1 MDRQPKIAV
10 IVPVYK
16 VEAFLPECIESILAQ
31 TFTDFCVVLVDDG
44 SPDNCGKI
52 CDEYALKDSRIT
64 VVHQVNGGV
73 TKARAVGVATA
84 AKTDYI
90 AFVDSDDSLPP
101 TALEDLYA
109 QMDDKYDIVVG
120 SYDRNTKQYI
130 DEEIDKTVF
139 AQRIL
144 SSDINSAPYSKLF
157 RRELFNEN
165 TFNTPR
171 TFVMGEDLIMNLRLA
186 FACKRGIK
194 VTPHCVYHYRD
205 VPTGVMNTFK
215 YTLAYL
221 EESYKLK
228 RNAIPEEYR
237 KQCMPAC
244 FRNIMLFTHLIVG
257 HYWRERCWEQID
269 FHRLL
274 MDDMKRYGFH
284 PLSMEFLTLQFA
296 NPVSGAVYLAY
307 YRMVRMLKQWKRRLT
322 AKVTRKP

>member
-16 VEAFLPECIESILAQ
+16 VEAFLPECIESILEQ

-52 CDEYALKDSRIT
+52 CDEYASKDPRIT

-84 AKTDYI
+84 VKTDYI

-120 SYDRNTKQYI
+120 SYDRNTKQYV
-130 DEEIDKTVF
+130 DEEIDKAIF

-157 RRELFNEN
+157 RRELFDEE

-171 TFVMGEDLIMNLRLA
+171 DFVMGEDLIMNLRLA
-186 FACKRGIK
+186 FACTRSIK
-194 VTPHCVYHYRD
+194 VMPHCVYHYRD
-205 VPTGVMNTFK
+205 VATGVMNTFK
-215 YTLAYL
+215 YTLPYL
-221 EESYKLK
+221 EDSYMLK
-228 RNAIPEEYR
+228 KKAIPEEYR
-237 KQCMPAC
+237 RQCMPAC
-244 FRNIMLFTHLIVG
+244 FKNIMLFTHLIFE
-257 HYWRERCWEQID
+257 HYVRERRWERIYFQE
-269 FHRLL
+269 LL
-274 MDDMKRYGFH
+274 LKDMRRYRFY
-284 PLSMEFLTLQFA
+284 PLSVEYVALHFA
-296 NPVSGAVYLAY
+296 GPIAGVLYLAY
-307 YRMVRMLKQWKRRLT
+307 YRTVRKLKELKKRLMT
-322 AKVTRKP
+322 KKTRKP